1 MKTLRTVFSS
11 PLIHLLF
18 LTTLQ
23 IVVFTHTNIAPAD
36 DHFNYQR
43 FIESLAVGKLDF
55 SIPGFQGAS
64 FFAVFIYLF
73 NHSSVANIL
82 FQLFCGA
89 LLPVM
94 AYFAASS
101 LFRDRNSGLLFAYI
115 IALMPFGSFIGF
127 RGFTFPSFTFFL
139 FLAIALRA
147 RGSVWAWL
155 PWGISMLIKP
165 FSVALLPLFLLWH
178 PHRTRV
184 MRTSDW
190 MQCFLALLIPACY
203 VALQYWQIGRVIVGS
218 HMEIDQ
224 TNVFVLSKFPLNL
237 AHGIQM
243 LFSIHNY
250 YFLDP
255 AKTSAGN
262 LVHSSP
268 LLMFLGV
275 FSFLYPA
282 DRWKDRKLLLALGLS
297 FLMAYIL
304 AALLDHM
311 DHWYMETSVLL
322 LVLLAIPC
330 IAEYL
335 LLLPLLLITLHFQFL
350 YLYLMWRGTYFPDFT
365 LFVIPLAIDAMALLM
380 WFVFMHPA
388 RSISSFLR
396 QYKLL

>member
-1 MKTLRTVFSS
+1 
-11 PLIHLLF
+11 
-18 LTTLQ
+18 
-23 IVVFTHTNIAPAD
+23 
-36 DHFNYQR
+36 
-43 FIESLAVGKLDF
+43 
-55 SIPGFQGAS
+55 
-64 FFAVFIYLF
+64 
-73 NHSSVANIL
+73 
-82 FQLFCGA
+82 
-89 LLPVM
+89 
-94 AYFAASS
+94 
-101 LFRDRNSGLLFAYI
+101 
-115 IALMPFGSFIGF
+115 
-127 RGFTFPSFTFFL
+127 
-139 FLAIALRA
+139 
-147 RGSVWAWL
+147 
-155 PWGISMLIKP
+155 
-165 FSVALLPLFLLWH
+165 
-178 PHRTRV
+178 
-184 MRTSDW
+184 
-190 MQCFLALLIPACY
+190 
-203 VALQYWQIGRVIVGS
+203 
-218 HMEIDQ
+218 
-224 TNVFVLSKFPLNL
+224 VFVLSKFPLNL